1 MHSAAIFITELG
13 ICRIIPNLNQRV
25 AKNKQKKQKNNNK
38 NKKSGIICAIM
49 IAFVWYASFLSF
61 FLDEFKKIRSPFNNR
76 LINRVTTQD

>member
-1 MHSAAIFITELG
+1 MPDNSKFKSKG
-13 ICRIIPNLNQRV
+13 R
-25 AKNKQKKQKNNNK
+25 KKQTKKKQKNSNK

>member
-25 AKNKQKKQKNNNK
+25 AKNKQKKKQKNNNK

-61 FLDEFKKIRSPFNNR
+61 FSMN
-76 LINRVTTQD
+76 

>member
-25 AKNKQKKQKNNNK
+25 AKNKQKKNKKNSNK
-38 NKKSGIICAIM
+38 NKNM

-61 FLDEFKKIRSPFNNR
+61 FSMNLKKFDLHLTI
-76 LINRVTTQD
+76 D

>member
-1 MHSAAIFITELG
+1 MHSATIFITELG

-25 AKNKQKKQKNNNK
+25 AKNKQKNNNK

-61 FLDEFKKIRSPFNNR
+61 FSMN
-76 LINRVTTQD
+76 

>member
-25 AKNKQKKQKNNNK
+25 AKNKQKTNKKNSNK
-38 NKKSGIICAIM
+38 NKNM

-61 FLDEFKKIRSPFNNR
+61 FSMNLKKFDLHLTI
-76 LINRVTTQD
+76 D